1 MGPPRANA
9 LEAGSVINCESL
21 LSSSSWWGSR
31 SALIPFRTV
40 AFISLSDVSTEPLS
54 VSCVVTSSATLGLLL
69 GLCHGSR
76 RAFGQ
81 TEPGSLPG
89 RTQLPWQVQQ
99 KHLLQL
105 RHKLHSP
112 SFTASSHFVLVTSG
126 LWLFHPSVPGL
137 SQLQISGLQP
147 PISMLYC

>member
-31 SALIPFRTV
+31 SVLIPFRTV

-69 GLCHGSR
+69 GVCHGSR

-105 RHKLHSP
+105 RHNSTHLPSLPRHILSWLHQDCG
-112 SFTASSHFVLVTSG
+112 SSILQCLV
-126 LWLFHPSVPGL
+126 
-137 SQLQISGLQP
+137 
-147 PISMLYC
+147 